1 MTAPSAS
8 YAEQN
13 IRSVDE
19 HWRLSTGAE
28 HAHLNPCCI
37 HLILWLFSTLS
48 FDIGVR
54 RTATGAYHPW
64 SSSAVAL
71 PSGSRTIEAFLHSS
85 VWLCAVD
92 SGLALRKL
100 ELGRWNGNLDPS
112 LKDTYNLHLFFI
124 SSTQDVASLC
134 FFTDSGT
141 GKNNKMATLLKV
153 ASQNFCWMCVCV
165 IN

>member
-54 RTATGAYHPW
+54 MTATGAYHTW

-112 LKDTYNLHLFFI
+112 LKDTYNLQKKI
-124 SSTQDVASLC
+124 SNHFN
-134 FFTDSGT
+134 FFTVSQWEIY
-141 GKNNKMATLLKV
+141 LEKV
-153 ASQNFCWMCVCV
+153 PQGGSMRSAFTNRVGYA
-165 IN
+165 